1 MASSF
6 CAEIPGRVELGR
18 EQRKLMLAKDAW
30 QGSVSVR
37 CLGALLQSQH
47 VPAALLS
54 KGSLCSPPKGKAR
67 LGFDVAGSGMGKMSS
82 EQSLDYRPTSEAGQG
97 WEVDEGS
104 VGSSVRT
111 ELTELGK
118 AKR

>member
-1 MASSF
+1 
-6 CAEIPGRVELGR
+6 
-18 EQRKLMLAKDAW
+18 
-30 QGSVSVR
+30 
-37 CLGALLQSQH
+37 
-47 VPAALLS
+47 
-54 KGSLCSPPKGKAR
+54 
-67 LGFDVAGSGMGKMSS
+67 MGKMSS

>member
-1 MASSF
+1 MPGGSAAEPACAS
-6 CAEIPGRVELGR
+6 CPP
-18 EQRKLMLAKDAW
+18 Q
-30 QGSVSVR
+30 QGESV
-37 CLGALLQSQH
+37 L
-47 VPAALLS
+47 P
-54 KGSLCSPPKGKAR
+54 PPKGKAR